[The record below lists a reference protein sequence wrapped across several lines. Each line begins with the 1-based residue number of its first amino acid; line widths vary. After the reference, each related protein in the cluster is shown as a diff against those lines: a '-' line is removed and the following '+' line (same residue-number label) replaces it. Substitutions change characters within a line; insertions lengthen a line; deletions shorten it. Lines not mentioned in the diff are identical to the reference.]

1 MDQSSTCWSA
11 ISGTDPFFSQG
22 PPPLA
27 LPEPSRWLERGGVE
41 RVASSGQC
49 PTPLNPAGGR
59 SGRVRRV
66 TSSGQYPPPLNP
78 AGGRSGRV
86 RRVASSGQCP
96 SPGPRPPSLLCVDLP
111 LLQMLPSQPQLPQG
125 RKARPS
131 RGHRRALRLQD
142 LPQGITA
149 APAPALGGYLHSRG
163 PARSPQLWRLGPHPV
178 RPGSRLKAKYPCFRD
193 PCPHP

>member
-11 ISGTDPFFSQG
+11 VSGTDPFFSQG
-22 PPPLA
+22 PPPVA
-27 LPEPSRWLERGGVE
+27 LPEPSGWLERGGVG

-49 PTPLNPAGGR
+49 P
-59 SGRVRRV
+59 
-66 TSSGQYPPPLNP
+66 PPLNP
-78 AGGRSGRV
+78 AGGWSGRV
-86 RRVASSGQCP
+86 GRVPHLGSVP
-96 SPGPRPPSLLCVDLP
+96 LPGPAPSLLCVDLP

-131 RGHRRALRLQD
+131 RGHRHALRLQD

-149 APAPALGGYLHSRG
+149 APAPALGGHLHSRR
-163 PARSPQLWRLGPHPV
+163 PARSPHLWRLGPHPV
-178 RPGSRLKAKYPCFRD
+178 RPGSRLKAKYPCFWD

>member
-11 ISGTDPFFSQG
+11 VSGTDPFFSQG

-27 LPEPSRWLERGGVE
+27 LPEPSGWLERGGVG

-49 PTPLNPAGGR
+49 P
-59 SGRVRRV
+59 
-66 TSSGQYPPPLNP
+66 PPLNP
-78 AGGRSGRV
+78 AGGWSGRV
-86 RRVASSGQCP
+86 GRVASSGQCSP
-96 SPGPRPPSLLCVDLP
+96 PLNPAGGWSGRVGRVPHLGSVPLPGPAPSLLCVDLP

-131 RGHRRALRLQD
+131 RGHRHALRLQD

-149 APAPALGGYLHSRG
+149 APAPALGGHLHSRR
-163 PARSPQLWRLGPHPV
+163 PARSPHLWRLGPHPV
-178 RPGSRLKAKYPCFRD
+178 RPGSRLKAKYPCFWD